1 MPSISLAPPNL
12 PLPSVLLRQIRSS
25 CAEATKAAGIR
36 IDEARL
42 SALLASSSPLP
53 SATSKDYSLA
63 FPLKWDSTSHE
74 VNFLSLL
81 AVLSVLSPS
90 ESLLRQL
97 PNTPSPSSLPRHLL
111 LGLYLSAPPSN
122 HASAPSPL
130 SSAHLAGLKDG
141 EVADIVGLKIHQEKR
156 VEHIPV
162 ATLAERGGPGS
173 EVVSRMRET
182 LNRVGDRCVE
192 NRYVDLGAFVAE
204 TLGQCKSI
212 AAGKGE
218 EEAVGHFVNRVSG
231 EELRRLKRVDMLQC
245 P

>member
-1 MPSISLAPPNL
+1 MPSISLAPPSL
-12 PLPSVLLRQIRSS
+12 PLSSALLSQIKSS
-25 CAEATKAAGIR
+25 TAEATKAAGVQ

-42 SALLASSSPLP
+42 SELLASSSSSPLP
-53 SATSKDYSLA
+53 AATSKDYSLA

-90 ESLLRQL
+90 EALLRQL
-97 PNTPSPSSLPRHLL
+97 PNSPSPSSLPRHLL

-130 SSAHLAGLKDG
+130 SSAHIASLKDG

-204 TLGQCKSI
+204 TLGQCKGI

-218 EEAVGHFVNRVSG
+218 EEAVGHFVNRVSR
-231 EELRRLKRVDMLQC
+231 EPNASSDCQRR
-245 P
+245 